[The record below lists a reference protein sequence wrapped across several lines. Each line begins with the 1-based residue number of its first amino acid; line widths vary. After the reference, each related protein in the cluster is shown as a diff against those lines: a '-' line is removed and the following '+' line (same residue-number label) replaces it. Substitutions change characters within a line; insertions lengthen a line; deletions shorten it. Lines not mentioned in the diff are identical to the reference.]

1 MVTLTEATFR
11 NEIHGGDVP
20 VVVDFHAD
28 WCEPCRQLA
37 PIMEE
42 LSRKWQP
49 RVRFARVNVDDARNL
64 AASYR
69 IGSIPAVVLFHR
81 GKLVARSIGVKPASR
96 LELDLG
102 LGRRSRP

>member
-11 NEIHGGDVP
+11 NEIHGSDVP
-20 VVVDFHAD
+20 VVVDFYAD
-28 WCEPCRQLA
+28 GCEPCRQLA

-42 LSRKWQP
+42 LSRKYQP
-49 RVRFARVNVDDARNL
+49 RVRFAKVNVDNAREL
-64 AASYR
+64 ADSYR

-81 GKLVARSIGVKPASR
+81 GDPVARSIGVKPAGR

-102 LGRRSRP
+102 LGVISRP